1 MFRIGQTEDKPNK
14 MNLLLWTNKKCASY
28 FVTKVTHFSSLVIS
42 SHFYSHFEKKKNR
55 QNYSEKRKA
64 EQLKQANKALNL
76 VICSLN
82 GKRPNSSQRPNK

>member
-42 SHFYSHFEKKKNR
+42 SHFYSHFEKKKKKPP
-55 QNYSEKRKA
+55 ELLRKKKGRTV
-64 EQLKQANKALNL
+64 ETSK
-76 VICSLN
+76 
-82 GKRPNSSQRPNK
+82 

>member
-42 SHFYSHFEKKKNR
+42 SHFYSHFEKKKKTARTTQKKER
-55 QNYSEKRKA
+55 QNS
-64 EQLKQANKALNL
+64 
-76 VICSLN
+76 
-82 GKRPNSSQRPNK
+82 